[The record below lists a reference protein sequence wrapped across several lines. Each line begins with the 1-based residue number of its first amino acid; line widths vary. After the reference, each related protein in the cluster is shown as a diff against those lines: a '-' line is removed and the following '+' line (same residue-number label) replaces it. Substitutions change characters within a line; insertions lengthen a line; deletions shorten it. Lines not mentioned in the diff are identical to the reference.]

1 MSSATGASMAAFTH
15 WLTGVLTEGHSTLTT
30 APVLAPAELPA
41 VERLLR
47 DAYARLQREVAG
59 PPVPLD
65 LDLAVR
71 IARLL
76 ADACWHLSALPPESP
91 LPEHTLAPPATASE
105 HLSGDLLLRFLVSV
119 RRRAT
124 LRGPADPL
132 AIWCESFLRAWPLS
146 GVSMHCRDGP
156 PTPPTFDGH
165 PGLAML
171 YAERLSAHPE
181 PAWVP
186 PAGGVADAVERA
198 FGELGRVVPVLPE
211 SVA

>member
-1 MSSATGASMAAFTH
+1 MAAFTH
-15 WLTGVLTEGHSTLTT
+15 WLTSVLTEGHSTLT
-30 APVLAPAELPA
+30 AAPALTPAERPA

-47 DAYARLQREVAG
+47 AAYARLQCEVAG
-59 PPVPLD
+59 PPIPFD

-76 ADACWHLSALPPESP
+76 ADACWHLAALPPETP
-91 LPEHTLAPPATASE
+91 LPSHTLATPASASE
-105 HLSGDLLLRFLVSV
+105 HFTGDLLLRFLVSV
-119 RRRAT
+119 RKRAT

-132 AIWCESFLRAWPLS
+132 ANWCKSFLRAWPLS

-156 PTPPTFDGH
+156 TTPLTFDGH

-171 YAERLSAHPE
+171 YAERLAAHPE
-181 PAWVP
+181 PEWVP
-186 PAGGVADAVERA
+186 PSGAVSDAVERA
-198 FGELGRVVPVLPE
+198 FAELGRVIPVLPE

>member
-1 MSSATGASMAAFTH
+1 MAAFTQ
-15 WLTGVLTEGHSTLTT
+15 WLAGVLSEGHSTQTVAPELT
-30 APVLAPAELPA
+30 VAERPA
-41 VERLLR
+41 VESLLR
-47 DAYARLQREVAG
+47 DAYATLRREVAG
-59 PPVPLD
+59 PPIPFD
-65 LDLAVR
+65 LELAVR

-76 ADACWHLSALPPESP
+76 ADACWHLSALPPETP
-91 LPEHTLAPPATASE
+91 LPSHALTPPASASE
-105 HLSGDLLLRFLVSV
+105 HLTGDLLLRFLVSV
-119 RRRAT
+119 RKRAS

-156 PTPPTFDGH
+156 TTALAFDGH

-171 YAERLSAHPE
+171 YAERLAAHPE

-186 PAGGVADAVERA
+186 PSGAVSDFVERA
-198 FGELGRVVPVLPE
+198 FAELGRVIPVLPE